1 MAKKT
6 TTYNRILKEFTKLNN
21 SLPEERKLSI
31 KERRKIIKE
40 QVLPAYKD
48 QPKYKFRVRK
58 LREDIV
64 KIYDKIPPK
73 EICDLNYID
82 PSEYAYVEWFSL
94 DETIRELVPD
104 CIYVKVTAGEYGETN
119 IFNTRNY
126 EYGRK
131 GVRDIVEAIRED
143 AQGAS
148 GKFIFAGYKKL
159 RPRKRNDGTPEN
171 YYLDFVLFIIDKKG
185 NEVPQGEA
193 EAVEYEVPKTRENR
207 KKKTKIKNIIEGRI
221 KALKSKKDSR
231 KRAKKT
237 ITKNIQAY
245 TKTIRRVH
253 KATKPPRELKN
264 QALKLFNKALEQNE
278 KYFKEGK
285 LTKIQYE
292 KNIETIF
299 KEFNKNEK

>member
-21 SLPEERKLSI
+21 SLPEDRKLSI

-40 QVLPAYKD
+40 QVLPAYKN

-131 GVRDIVEAIRED
+131 
-143 AQGAS
+143 
-148 GKFIFAGYKKL
+148 
-159 RPRKRNDGTPEN
+159 KRM
-171 YYLDFVLFIIDKKG
+171 
-185 NEVPQGEA
+185 
-193 EAVEYEVPKTRENR
+193 EY
-207 KKKTKIKNIIEGRI
+207 
-221 KALKSKKDSR
+221 
-231 KRAKKT
+231 
-237 ITKNIQAY
+237 
-245 TKTIRRVH
+245 
-253 KATKPPRELKN
+253 
-264 QALKLFNKALEQNE
+264 
-278 KYFKEGK
+278 
-285 LTKIQYE
+285 
-292 KNIETIF
+292 
-299 KEFNKNEK
+299 